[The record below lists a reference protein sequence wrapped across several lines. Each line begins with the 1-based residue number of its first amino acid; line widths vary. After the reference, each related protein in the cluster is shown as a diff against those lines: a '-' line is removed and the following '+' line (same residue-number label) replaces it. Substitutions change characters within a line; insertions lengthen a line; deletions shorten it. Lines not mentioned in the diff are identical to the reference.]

1 MTKLKFTLGAAISFY
16 LAYITGTGDILNYI
30 TFADPLNE
38 FALFVTSS
46 VMGIMLTALA
56 VSYKQENC

>member
-1 MTKLKFTLGAAISFY
+1 MKWAKPPRRGPPHEY
-16 LAYITGTGDILNYI
+16 RAYITGTGDILNYI

>member
-1 MTKLKFTLGAAISFY
+1 MKRLKFTIGAAISFY

-38 FALFVTSS
+38 FAFFVCLS
-46 VMGIMLTALA
+46 VMGIISTALA
-56 VSYKQENC
+56 VSYKQKNC